1 MNFMPNQSTN
11 NQIKLKF
18 WVKLSMFIICVFT
31 LSLFFEAVRKIQ
43 QDFNTLNMLGL
54 VTVVILNGLVLFA
67 QAFLIYYE
75 EKMRGN
81 LKKKVGVFDSLINFC
96 TQRRLSLK
104 EENNSRES

>member
-1 MNFMPNQSTN
+1 MNLMPNQSTN

-54 VTVVILNGLVLFA
+54 VTVVILNGLVPD
-67 QAFLIYYE
+67 QVIT
-75 EKMRGN
+75 
-81 LKKKVGVFDSLINFC
+81 SLAY
-96 TQRRLSLK
+96 K
-104 EENNSRES
+104 